1 MLLTRQLDNGKN
13 NYGANVY
20 IIEICLYLKKYIDL
34 IILSVSVFNNFA
46 SSLVSLISL
55 IFGIVVSV

>member
-1 MLLTRQLDNGKN
+1 MF
-13 NYGANVY
+13 
-20 IIEICLYLKKYIDL
+20 IFKKYIDL
-34 IILSVSVFNNFA
+34 IILCVSVFNNLA